1 MSLQKILHAYRHGE
15 MDKTAYIEKMY
26 AHHQVLHEYARFL
39 RQTDLKALH
48 LERGR
53 VVAEWDYPPLRLSF
67 PEAEMRS
74 APVEALNFGAY
85 EKTEF
90 ALLDL
95 LAGSFRERN
104 PVVLDIGANIG
115 FYSIGLQRL
124 YPHLSLHAFEP
135 VPATAESF
143 AANRALNACDGLVL
157 HRHGLSDTEKTA
169 TFHIHPQVSVAAS
182 EADILGGAEVG
193 KIEVP
198 LKTLDGIRHELPRP
212 VRLIK
217 CDIEGAELFAFKGA
231 RKLIA
236 EDKPVIF
243 SEMLRKWSAKFG
255 YHPNDIIA
263 LCKDLGYT
271 AFAIAEGT
279 AAPVTEVTESM
290 AATNFLFL
298 HEQNHRQQRDLV
310 LP

>member
-1 MSLQKILHAYRHGE
+1 MSLQKILYAYRHGG
-15 MDKTAYIEKMY
+15 MDKTAYIEKMF
-26 AHHQVLHEYARFL
+26 AHHQVLHEYALFL
-39 RQTDLKALH
+39 RHTDLKALH
-48 LERGR
+48 VERGR
-53 VVAEWDYPPLRLSF
+53 VVAEWEYPPLRLSF
-67 PEAEMRS
+67 PEVEMRS

-95 LAGSFRERN
+95 LAGSIRDEH
-104 PVVLDIGANIG
+104 PVVLDIGANVG

-124 YPHLSLHAFEP
+124 YPHLALHAFEP
-135 VPATAESF
+135 VPATADIF
-143 AANRALNACDGLVL
+143 AANRALNGCDGLVL

-169 TFHIHPQVSVAAS
+169 TFHVHPHVSVAAS
-182 EADILGGAEVG
+182 EADILGGAEVE

-198 LKTLDGIRHELPRP
+198 LHTLDGMRQELPRP

-217 CDIEGAELFAFKGA
+217 CDIEGAELFAFRGA
-231 RKLIA
+231 RRLIA
-236 EDKPVIF
+236 EDTPVIF

-263 LCKDLGYT
+263 LFKDLGYAT
-271 AFAIAEGT
+271 YAIEEGR
-279 AAPVTEVTESM
+279 AAPVTEVTEST
-290 AATNFLFL
+290 ASTNFLFL
-298 HEQNHRQQRDLV
+298 HKQNHRHQRDLV